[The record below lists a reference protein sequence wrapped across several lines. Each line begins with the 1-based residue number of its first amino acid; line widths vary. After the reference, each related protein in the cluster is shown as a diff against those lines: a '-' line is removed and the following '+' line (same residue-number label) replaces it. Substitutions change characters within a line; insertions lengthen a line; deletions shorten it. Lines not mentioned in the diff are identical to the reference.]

1 MKRLILI
8 LLVVLSGLSSIYAQ
22 TDPAQIALN
31 SVPEAM
37 PLVNSGDDDLMNI
50 LLLGSDTTNP
60 ENSGRTDVLM
70 VVSINRTHNAVA
82 LLSIPRDLYV
92 YVPDVGM
99 KRINTAYGLGE
110 TLVEGTGAQL
120 LMDTIE
126 YNLGL
131 SIDRYARVDF
141 IGFKQIVDALGGL
154 QVPVDCAIQDWRLR
168 EPDLDPAIEDNWEMF
183 TLPIGMQN
191 MDGDLALWYVRSRRT
206 SSDIDRGQRQQDVVR
221 ALWQHVRDLGLMS
234 QVTDLWP
241 QLVTIVETD
250 ILLPEML
257 NLIPLVLSMDST
269 QVSSFTFHLNEDV
282 LDRLSDEGEQV
293 LVPQRETVHELMQN
307 FLIPPTENQVTS
319 EWLTIKITNAT
330 GNEDLDNVIAN
341 RVVSHGFVPVLSDE
355 MVNSSQA
362 TQIIVYTGRTKGSRL
377 GELQKLFRVGDEQV
391 SHQPDAAR
399 LYDYEVILGLSFYAC
414 TRNVMPPA

>member
-1 MKRLILI
+1 
-8 LLVVLSGLSSIYAQ
+8 
-22 TDPAQIALN
+22 
-31 SVPEAM
+31 M

-120 LMDTIE
+120 LIDTIQ

-131 SIDRYARVDF
+131 SVDRYARVDF

-168 EPDLDPAIEDNWEMF
+168 EPDLDPTIEDNWEMF
-183 TLPIGMQN
+183 TLPIGMQY

-206 SSDIDRGQRQQDVVR
+206 SSDLDRGRRQQDVLR
-221 ALWQHVRDLGLMS
+221 ALWRKLRS
-234 QVTDLWP
+234 QEALAQLSTLWN
-241 QLVTIVETD
+241 QLAGKVETD
-250 ILLPEML
+250 LTLADALEMLPLAITIETSNVAYYTFSPRREVSRFISPAGQEALLPDLEAVASLMQQA
-257 NLIPLVLSMDST
+257 VLPVDSNDTAVEHPTVGIVNVTGIFSMGRVAADRLELEGFQT
-269 QVSSFTFHLNEDV
+269 VV
-282 LDRLSDEGEQV
+282 LDEWSSPRQYNKIVDYTGGTNEAALSALRRVLRVTDEGV
-293 LVPQRETVHELMQN
+293 ETISDPDAEYDFKV
-307 FLIPPTENQVTS
+307 FLGSQYTYWTCTRDVIQPTAPAPTS
-319 EWLTIKITNAT
+319 ESP
-330 GNEDLDNVIAN
+330 E
-341 RVVSHGFVPVLSDE
+341 
-355 MVNSSQA
+355 SS
-362 TQIIVYTGRTKGSRL
+362 G
-377 GELQKLFRVGDEQV
+377 
-391 SHQPDAAR
+391 
-399 LYDYEVILGLSFYAC
+399 
-414 TRNVMPPA
+414 